1 VYLWRAYV
9 LPSPDGDL
17 TKATYLLTT
26 VPAWAIGFGLAVD
39 WLSRRRLLAF
49 GIAALLVAF
58 GILELRF
65 ILYGIRDH
73 NPIF

>member
-1 VYLWRAYV
+1 V

-26 VPAWAIGFGLAVD
+26 VPAWALGFGLAVD